1 MSDQEK
7 NIKNII
13 IPKQVEQVMNI
24 LEKQNYDVYVV
35 GGMVRDQCLGVDSQD
50 WDLTTN
56 ALPETLK
63 KLFPYAILVGIQ
75 YGTIAL
81 KIEGID
87 IQITTFRTEG
97 TYLQHR
103 KPKEVTFVRQI
114 EEDLS
119 RRDFTV
125 NAIAYHPI
133 KGWRDPFQGREDIE
147 KKIIRCV
154 GNPKDRFRE
163 DAIRMIRALRF
174 AIKDDFQ
181 IEEKTWHA
189 IQELADLISKIPPM
203 RLQKEMTDLLS
214 SNALERAF
222 TLLIESGIWKGL
234 FQNSKNDLQYVIQ
247 QELIE
252 KLTFENKKQK
262 LELVLLLIMEHEAIS
277 EEQIRIIFQTYGS
290 DKTMREHII
299 AVLKYVNHNT
309 NEVTF
314 ENVVNACM
322 TLKEAFSLYGYWL
335 CYHNMESQ
343 VLLQSWL
350 ETIKI
355 KKSETMMIKG
365 DTLKSLGML
374 EGKEM
379 GFMLTYLR
387 KEYLLGNIQ
396 NNSISLRQKV
406 KQEIDKK
413 I

>member
-24 LEKQNYDVYVV
+24 LEKQNYDVFVV

-50 WDLTTN
+50 WDLATN
-56 ALPETLK
+56 AIPEILK
-63 KLFPYAILVGIQ
+63 KLFPHAILVGIQ

-81 KIEGID
+81 KIEEIE
-87 IQITTFRTEG
+87 IQITTFRKEG
-97 TYLQHR
+97 TYLEHR
-103 KPKEVTFVRQI
+103 KPKEVTFVSKI

-125 NAIAYHPI
+125 NAIAYHPS
-133 KGWRDPFQGREDIE
+133 KGWRDPFQGREDIK

-154 GNPKDRFRE
+154 GNANERFNE

-174 AIKDDFQ
+174 AIQYDFQ

-203 RLQKEMTDLLS
+203 RLQKEITQILS
-214 SNALERAF
+214 SNAIQRAL
-222 TLLIESGIWKGL
+222 TLLVESGIWKVL

-252 KLTFENKKQK
+252 KLTFENKKEK

-277 EEQIRIIFQTYGS
+277 EEQIRIIFQTYGM
-290 DKTMREHII
+290 DKTMREDII
-299 AVLKYVNHNT
+299 TVLKYVNGNT

-314 ENVVNACM
+314 ENIVTACM
-322 TLKEAFSLYGYWL
+322 ILKEAFPLYVNWL
-335 CYHNMESQ
+335 CYSDSNNAEQ
-343 VLLQSWL
+343 LKTWYQ
-350 ETIKI
+350 KI
-355 KKSETMMIKG
+355 LMKQKVPLIINGEILKK
-365 DTLKSLGML
+365 LGIL
-374 EGKEM
+374 NGKEI
-379 GFMLTYLR
+379 GIMLTHLR
-387 KEYLLGNIQ
+387 KEYLLGNI
-396 NNSISLRQKV
+396 NNDAISLTHKV
-406 KQEIDKK
+406 KQEMNP
-413 I
+413 